1 MSLRRWL
8 NMAVAKVFEWM
19 GWDGWMVNGLLKAS
33 SVLKRGRN
41 IPKISPL
48 KLIGAK
54 KEFPAVM
61 SGCKPRPLCGGS
73 MCAKSTKFAHIK
85 SCLYCQNKTRN
96 SLQHWAYKQG
106 QVCEGGGGV
115 AEFPA
120 VLFYIAHWYLS

>member
-1 MSLRRWL
+1 
-8 NMAVAKVFEWM
+8 MAVAKVFEWM

-73 MCAKSTKFAHIK
+73 SVPKAP
-85 SCLYCQNKTRN
+85 
-96 SLQHWAYKQG
+96 SLPTSK
-106 QVCEGGGGV
+106 
-115 AEFPA
+115 A
-120 VLFYIAHWYLS
+120 VYIAKNKPVIVFNIGLTSRVKCVRGEEG